1 MEQKNYTTLTFIIIA
16 LVIIAGGLFIYQG
29 TKDEP
34 IVTGT
39 TNPTKTMENETQ
51 DGVMVGGALMVD
63 SKDIVD
69 NAAGADNLTTL
80 VAAVQATGLV
90 ETLKSSGPFTV
101 FAPINSAFENLPA
114 GTVETLL
121 KPENKE
127 KLTSIL
133 TYHVV
138 AGSVKAS
145 DLRDGMMVKTVN
157 GEELKVT
164 IKDGKVMIN
173 DATVI
178 IADVM
183 TSNGVIHAVDS
194 VLLPK

>member
-34 IVTGT
+34 MVTGT